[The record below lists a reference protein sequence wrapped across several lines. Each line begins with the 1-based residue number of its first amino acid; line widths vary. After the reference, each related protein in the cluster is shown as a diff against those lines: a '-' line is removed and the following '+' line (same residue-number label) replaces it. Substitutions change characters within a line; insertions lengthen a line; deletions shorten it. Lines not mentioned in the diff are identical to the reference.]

1 MFSSREVIPSIM
13 PQTAESVNSTVCASR
28 PSVGTGYSLAPIIGA
43 PVALAILCHGVG
55 KHLIL
60 FTGSGMTKVCGAP
73 AVGFP
78 GTFTELIEAIV
89 TGAVHDLT
97 VAAGLSLNHALL
109 EAAVTAGGDV
119 LGGHGGRALGV
130 RLRGLDRG
138 RIGSVCDWGCGG
150 FDWTLEL
157 EVLANIDD
165 VWIRDAV
172 GIDTVQVLPAA
183 VDSVG
188 GGYGAERVP
197 VLHLIRGGSHRGGR
211 DEDAD
216 VVTRDAEV
224 CCVGQLYFRGAGR
237 CRKAEN
243 TGSCEGCNARKIPN
257 ARSHDVNSVDGD
269 SASS

>member
-1 MFSSREVIPSIM
+1 M
-13 PQTAESVNSTVCASR
+13 PQTAESVNSTVCVTVLR
-28 PSVGTGYSLAPIIGA
+28 SVGDYILAPIIGA
-43 PVALAILCHGVG
+43 PVALAILRHGVG

-60 FTGSGMTKVCGAP
+60 LIGSGVPEGRGA
-73 AVGFP
+73 ATVGFP
-78 GTFTELIEAIV
+78 GAFTELIEAIV

-97 VAAGLSLNHALL
+97 VAAGLSRNHALL
-109 EAAVTAGGDV
+109 EAAVAAGGDV
-119 LGGHGGRALGV
+119 LSGHGGRALGV

-138 RIGSVCDWGCGG
+138 RVGGVRDWGCSS
-150 FDWTLEL
+150 FDWTVEL

-172 GIDTVQVLPAA
+172 GIDTVQMLPAA

-188 GGYGAERVP
+188 GGYGAKCVP

-257 ARSHDVNSVDGD
+257 ARSHDFDSVDGD